1 MVDLCNTDQ
10 NCCSR
15 DCNYDDEDPVNIDPI
30 MANGAPQ
37 KRVCIRRI
45 NETGQP
51 ISRSKSIGSSSDN
64 SNSQINII
72 PAEL

>member
-1 MVDLCNTDQ
+1 MVDLCNTDHS
-10 NCCSR
+10 CCSR
-15 DCNYDDEDPVNIDPI
+15 GCNYDDDDPVNIDPI

-37 KRVCIRRI
+37 KRVNIRRI

-51 ISRSKSIGSSSDN
+51 TSRSKSIGSSSDN